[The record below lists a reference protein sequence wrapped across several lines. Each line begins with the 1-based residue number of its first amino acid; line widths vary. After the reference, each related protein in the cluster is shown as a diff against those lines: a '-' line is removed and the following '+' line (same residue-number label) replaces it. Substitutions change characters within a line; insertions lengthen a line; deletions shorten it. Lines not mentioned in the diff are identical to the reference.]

1 MVESDR
7 LDEGTIGGQ
16 SSVARELPGRRSGR
30 RDGAGLRRVRGGR
43 SAARIASDA
52 RNRRLDAGAIAGRRR
67 RETRP
72 VTEIGSA
79 LPEPRGWN
87 LAIISPTNI
96 APDLDLAAVIG
107 THRDA
112 RKAPPR
118 TLGCERR
125 MDGILTC
132 VGSGAKIQT
141 RGSAAEVYGDR
152 RGKKARKSFAASVR
166 ADFPRNIRGRY
177 DSGRKRIYR

>member
-1 MVESDR
+1 M
-7 LDEGTIGGQ
+7 
-16 SSVARELPGRRSGR
+16 
-30 RDGAGLRRVRGGR
+30 
-43 SAARIASDA
+43 
-52 RNRRLDAGAIAGRRR
+52 
-67 RETRP
+67 
-72 VTEIGSA
+72 
-79 LPEPRGWN
+79 
-87 LAIISPTNI
+87 AIISPTNI

-166 ADFPRNIRGRY
+166 ADFPRNAFADVTILGENEFIVNIVTVHLCC
-177 DSGRKRIYR
+177 D